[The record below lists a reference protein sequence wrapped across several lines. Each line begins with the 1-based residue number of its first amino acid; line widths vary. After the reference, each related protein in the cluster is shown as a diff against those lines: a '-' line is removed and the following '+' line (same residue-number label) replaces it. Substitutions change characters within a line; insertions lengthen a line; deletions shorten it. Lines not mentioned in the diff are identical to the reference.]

1 MQVKEGDI
9 TMKRLPELQQIS
21 MEHHQGL
28 VFARKV
34 KRAAA
39 SGDEDKITGMWVKVE
54 ASYETEL
61 KTHFQI
67 EEQYIAS
74 VLEQHGETK
83 LVKQLNDEHTAIRQI
98 FLPEC
103 GRTAADLNNFGVLL
117 EQHIRFE
124 ERVFLETAQKY
135 MSSDELQA
143 VANACKAT
151 KEDS

>member
-1 MQVKEGDI
+1 
-9 TMKRLPELQQIS
+9 MKRLPELQRIS

-39 SGDEDKITGMWVKVE
+39 SADEERIREMWVKVE

-67 EEQYIAS
+67 EEQYIAT

-83 LVKQLNDEHTAIRQI
+83 LVEQLNTEHAAIRGI
-98 FLPEC
+98 FLPES
-103 GRTAADLNNFGVLL
+103 GRAAADLNNFAVLL

-124 ERVFLETAQKY
+124 EREFLETAQTY
-135 MSSDELQA
+135 MSPDELQA
-143 VANACKAT
+143 VADACNATQA
-151 KEDS
+151 EA

>member
-1 MQVKEGDI
+1 
-9 TMKRLPELQQIS
+9 MKRVSELQRIS

-39 SGDEDKITGMWVKVE
+39 SGDEDRVTDMWIQVE

-74 VLEQHGETK
+74 VLQQHGETK
-83 LVKQLNDEHTAIRQI
+83 LVKQLNAEHTAIRQI
-98 FLPEC
+98 FLPES
-103 GRTAADLNNFGVLL
+103 GRAAADLNNFAVLL

-124 ERVFLETAQKY
+124 EREFMETAQKY
-135 MSSDELQA
+135 MNADELQA
-143 VANACKAT
+143 VADACSAAQAET
-151 KEDS
+151 

>member
-1 MQVKEGDI
+1 
-9 TMKRLPELQQIS
+9 MKRLPELQRIS

-39 SGDEDKITGMWVKVE
+39 SGDEDRIADMWVKVE
-54 ASYETEL
+54 ASYKTEL

-67 EEQYIAS
+67 EEQYIAT

-83 LVKQLNDEHTAIRQI
+83 LVEQLNAEHTAIRQI
-98 FLPEC
+98 FLPGS
-103 GRTAADLNNFGVLL
+103 GRTAADLNNFAVLL

-124 ERVFLETAQKY
+124 EREFMETAQKY
-135 MSSDELQA
+135 MNADELQA
-143 VANACKAT
+143 VADACNAAQAET
-151 KEDS
+151 

>member
-1 MQVKEGDI
+1 
-9 TMKRLPELQQIS
+9 

-39 SGDEDKITGMWVKVE
+39 SAAEDRIRDMWVKVE

-67 EEQYIAS
+67 EEQFIAS
-74 VLEQHGETK
+74 VLDKHGEIN
-83 LVKQLNDEHTAIRQI
+83 LVKQLNEEHAAIRQI
-98 FLPEC
+98 FVPGS
-103 GRTAADLNNFGVLL
+103 GRAAADLNNFAVLL

-124 ERVFLETAQKY
+124 EREFLETAQKY
-135 MSSDELQA
+135 MSPDELQA
-143 VANACKAT
+143 VADACNAAQA
-151 KEDS
+151 EA

>member
-1 MQVKEGDI
+1 
-9 TMKRLPELQQIS
+9 MKRLAELQRIS

-39 SGDEDKITGMWVKVE
+39 SGEENAITDMWVRVE
-54 ASYETEL
+54 ESYETEL

-67 EEQYIAS
+67 EEQYIAT
-74 VLEQHGETK
+74 VLEKHGEAA
-83 LVKQLNDEHTAIRQI
+83 LVEQLNAEHAAIRRI
-98 FLPEC
+98 FAPGS

-124 ERVFLETAQKY
+124 EREFLETAQQY
-135 MSSDELQA
+135 MSPDELQA
-143 VANACKAT
+143 VADACNAAQ
-151 KEDS
+151 EEA

>member
-9 TMKRLPELQQIS
+9 TMKRLPELQRIS
-21 MEHHQGL
+21 MDHHQGL

-39 SGDEDKITGMWVKVE
+39 SGDADRITDMWVKVE
-54 ASYETEL
+54 ASYEIEL

-83 LVKQLNDEHTAIRQI
+83 LVKQLNDEHAAIRRI
-98 FLPEC
+98 FMPGS
-103 GRTAADLNNFGVLL
+103 GRAAADLNNFGVLL

-124 ERVFLETAQKY
+124 ERELLETAQKY
-135 MSSDELQA
+135 MSPGELQA
-143 VANACKAT
+143 VADACNAAQA
-151 KEDS
+151 EA

>member
-1 MQVKEGDI
+1 
-9 TMKRLPELQQIS
+9 MKRLPELQKIS

-39 SGDEDKITGMWVKVE
+39 SGDEDRITDMWVKVE

-67 EEQYIAS
+67 EELYIAS

-83 LVKQLNDEHTAIRQI
+83 LVQQLNEEHTAIRQI
-98 FLPEC
+98 FVPGS
-103 GRTAADLNNFGVLL
+103 GRTSADLNNFGVLL

-124 ERVFLETAQKY
+124 EREFLETAQKY
-135 MSSDELQA
+135 MNPDELQA
-143 VANACKAT
+143 VADACKTA
-151 KEDS
+151 